1 MAVLARVQ
9 ALVAGAGEDEAMR
22 RARAYEA
29 AGADAI
35 VIHSRQSDPAEIISF
50 IDHWESPT
58 PLVLIPTTYSRFTAS
73 QAAATGKVRMMIYAN
88 HGLRASLAAMQR
100 VFREILQEDGTLH
113 SERWIAPL
121 DDVFKLQADPRT
133 KDG

>member
-1 MAVLARVQ
+1 
-9 ALVAGAGEDEAMR
+9 
-22 RARAYEA
+22 
-29 AGADAI
+29 
-35 VIHSRQSDPAEIISF
+35 
-50 IDHWESPT
+50 
-58 PLVLIPTTYSRFTAS
+58 
-73 QAAATGKVRMMIYAN
+73 MMIYAN